1 MAIDPLTALGI
12 AGNVIQFVDFA
23 SKLVSKGG
31 QYYRSAD
38 GALLQHTELSAAAEN
53 LQRLSHGLGTSL
65 RIEQSIPST
74 KPYEPLREYNLAEL
88 GLWHANSECYKLAK
102 ELSKAL
108 EDLKVS
114 GKHRRWESFRQA
126 FRTLW
131 SEEKIE
137 TLSKRLDSARAQ
149 LVIHLLVHLR

>member
-1 MAIDPLTALGI
+1 MVIDPLSALGI

-31 QYYRSAD
+31 QYYRSVD
-38 GALLQHTELSAAAEN
+38 GALIQHTELSAATEN
-53 LQRLSHGLGTSL
+53 FRRLSSGLATSL
-65 RIEQSIPST
+65 RLEQSMLNPRPGQPPR
-74 KPYEPLREYNLAEL
+74 KYNLAEQ
-88 GLWHANSECYKLAK
+88 GLWDANSECYTLAE
-102 ELSKAL
+102 ELTKAL
-108 EDLKVS
+108 QDLKVS

-137 TLSKRLDSARAQ
+137 TLSKKLISAREQ
-149 LVIHLLVHLR
+149 LMIHLLVHMR